1 MITDRQLK
9 QMWFDFFSSK
19 GFKKIAG
26 YSILPENDPT
36 VLFTIAGMH
45 PLVPYLLGEK
55 HPSGNKIFDVQR
67 CLRTNDIDQ
76 VGDESHFTCFEMLGC
91 WTLGECDKN
100 AMIKLSFEFLTSPK
114 YLNIPKEKL
123 AVSVFAGDEN
133 APRDDEAAKAWKE
146 CGVEKIFYLPKEH
159 NWWALGAG
167 VGPCGTDTEMFIDT
181 GKAPCSENCSPA
193 CDCGKYLEIWNDVF
207 MQYKVEKEGD
217 KPVLLAKPNIDTG
230 MGLERTLAVINGVK
244 SAYEIGCLK
253 KAMDYVSSNCTSF
266 EQRSARII
274 VDHVRA
280 ATFVLGDV
288 RGVVPSNLGQGYILR
303 RLIRRAINH
312 ARKIGFDSKNFTVLA
327 DMFIDEYGEDYNDIK
342 QNQQKVKDELLKEI
356 EKFSKAI
363 EEGHKEFQKVIA
375 GIERHKQFAKEGEKV
390 ENIISGKAAFRL
402 YDTFGFPIELTKELA
417 EEKGFK
423 VDEEG
428 FMQCFKEH
436 QEKSRSISAGAF
448 KGGLAG
454 DGEILQK
461 YHTATHLLLAGLR
474 KLNPSTTQKGSN
486 ITEERMRFDFNF
498 DHKLSEDEIKF
509 LQDFVNQAIEKNIPV
524 VCDEMT
530 LDEAKSS
537 GALGSFENKYGE
549 KVKVYTIGDV
559 SKEICGGPHAK
570 TTGELGKFKI
580 VKEESS
586 SAGVRRIKAVLE

>member
-26 YSILPENDPT
+26 YSIIPENDAS

-55 HPSGNKIFDVQR
+55 HPAGNKIFDVQR
-67 CLRTNDIDQ
+67 CLRTNDIDE

-91 WTLGECDKN
+91 WTLGECDKS
-100 AMIKLSFEFLTSPK
+100 AMIKLSYEFLTSSK
-114 YLNIPKEKL
+114 YLGIPKQKL

-133 APRDDEAAKAWKE
+133 APRDEEAAKAWRE
-146 CGVEKIFYLPKEH
+146 CGVEKIFYLPKQH

-181 GKAPCSENCSPA
+181 GKEPCCENCSPA

-207 MQYKVEKEGD
+207 MQYKVEKEGE
-217 KPVLLAKPNIDTG
+217 KPILLAKPNIDTG

-244 SAYEIGCLK
+244 SAYQIGCLK
-253 KAMDYVSSNCTSF
+253 KAMDFVEANSATF
-266 EQRSARII
+266 EQKSARII

-280 ATFVLGDV
+280 ATFVLGDEK
-288 RGVVPSNLGQGYILR
+288 GVVPSNVGQGYILR

-312 ARKIGFDSKNFTVLA
+312 ARKIAFDSKKFTMLA
-327 DMFIDEYGEDYNDIK
+327 DMFIQEYGEDYIDIK
-342 QNQQKVKDELLKEI
+342 QNGQKVKDELLKEI

-363 EEGHKEFQKVIA
+363 EEGHREFEKVIA
-375 GIERHKQFAKEGEKV
+375 GIEKHKLFAREGEQV

-417 EEKGFK
+417 EERGYS

-428 FMQCFKEH
+428 FKQKFKEH

-474 KLNPSTTQKGSN
+474 KLNPNVTQKGSN

-498 DHKLSEDEIKF
+498 DRKLTAEELEF
-509 LQDFVNQAIEKNIPV
+509 LQNFVNDAIQKNIPV
-524 VCDEMT
+524 VCEQMP
-530 LDEAKSS
+530 LEQAKQS

-549 KVKVYTIGDV
+549 NVKVYTIGDV

-570 TTGELGKFKI
+570 STGELGKFRI

>member
-26 YSILPENDPT
+26 YSILPENDAS

-55 HPSGNKIFDVQR
+55 HPAGNKIFDVQR
-67 CLRTNDIDQ
+67 CLRTNDIDE

-91 WTLGECDKN
+91 WTLGECDKRQ
-100 AMIKLSFEFLTSPK
+100 MIKLSYEFLTSPK
-114 YLNIPKEKL
+114 YLNIDKNKL
-123 AVSVFAGDEN
+123 AVTVFAGDEN
-133 APRDDEAAKAWKE
+133 APRDEEAASAWKE
-146 CGVEKIFYLPKEH
+146 CGVQKIFYLPKQH
-159 NWWALGAG
+159 NWWALGSG
-167 VGPCGTDTEMFIDT
+167 VGPCGSDSEMFIDT
-181 GKAPCSENCSPA
+181 GKPPCGKDCSPA

-207 MQYKVEKEGD
+207 MQYNVKSQGE
-217 KPVLLAKPNIDTG
+217 KPVLLEKPNIDTG

-253 KAMDYVSSNCTSF
+253 KAMDYVKAECANF
-266 EQRSARII
+266 ELKSARII
-274 VDHVRA
+274 VDHIRA
-280 ATFVLGDV
+280 ATFVLGDEK
-288 RGVVPSNLGQGYILR
+288 GVVPSNLGQGYILR

-312 ARKIGFDSKNFTVLA
+312 ARKIGFDCQNFAVLA
-327 DMFIDEYGEDYNDIK
+327 DMFIAEYGIDYPDIK
-342 QNQQKVKDELLKEI
+342 QNAQKVKIELDKEI
-356 EKFSKAI
+356 QKFSKAI
-363 EEGHKEFQKVIA
+363 DEGHREFEKVIS
-375 GIERHKQFAKEGEKV
+375 GIEKHKLFAREGEKV

-402 YDTFGFPIELTKELA
+402 YDTFGFPLELTKELA
-417 EEKGFK
+417 AERGYS

-428 FMQCFKEH
+428 FNQKFKEH
-436 QEKSRSISAGAF
+436 QEKSRSISAGSF

-474 KLNPSTTQKGSN
+474 KLNPQVTQKGSN

-498 DHKLSEDEIKF
+498 DHKLTAEELEF
-509 LQDFVNQAIEKNIPV
+509 LQNFVNDAISKNLPV
-524 VCDEMT
+524 VCEEMS
-530 LDEAKSS
+530 LDEAKRS
-537 GALGSFENKYGE
+537 GALGSFENKYGD
-549 KVKVYTIGDV
+549 KVKVYSIGEL

-570 TTGELGKFKI
+570 TTGQLGTFKI

-586 SAGVRRIKAVLE
+586 SAGIRRIKAILQ